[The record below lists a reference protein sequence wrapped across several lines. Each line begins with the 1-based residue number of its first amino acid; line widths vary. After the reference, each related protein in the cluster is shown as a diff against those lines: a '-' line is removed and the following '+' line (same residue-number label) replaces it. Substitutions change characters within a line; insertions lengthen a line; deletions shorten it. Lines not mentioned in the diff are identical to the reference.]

1 MSKQSPENEN
11 YAIDAYDNATL
22 AKNLMEW
29 MEAISSS
36 MVDAANDKDR
46 RLEDR
51 VKALASLAQYLASDW
66 KNHFEEIAA
75 TVAKDNGLNHS

>member
-1 MSKQSPENEN
+1 MSDQTPETEN

-22 AKNLMEW
+22 GKNLMEW
-29 MEAISSS
+29 MEAISGS

-46 RLEDR
+46 RLDGR
-51 VKALASLAQYLASDW
+51 VKALASLAQYLAADW
-66 KNHFEEIAA
+66 KNHFEDIAA